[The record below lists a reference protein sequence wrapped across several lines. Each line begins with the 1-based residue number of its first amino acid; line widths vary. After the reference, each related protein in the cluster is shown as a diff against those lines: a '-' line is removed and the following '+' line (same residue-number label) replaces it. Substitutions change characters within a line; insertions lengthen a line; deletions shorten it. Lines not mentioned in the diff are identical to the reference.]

1 MYIRYMPL
9 KQLNYYEK
17 RDFAEELLRILKD
30 VPLYDLYEVS
40 EMSVRLRE
48 TEKNPETDIDDLD

>member
-1 MYIRYMPL
+1 MPL
-9 KQLNYYEK
+9 KHLSYYEK

-30 VPLYDLYEVS
+30 VPLHDLYEVS

-48 TEKNPETDIDDLD
+48 YERNPETDIEEY

>member
-1 MYIRYMPL
+1 MPIVTL
-9 KQLNYYEK
+9 SYYEK
-17 RDFAEELLRILKD
+17 RDYAEELLKILKD

-48 TEKNPETDIDDLD
+48 YYKNPETDIDECN

>member
-1 MYIRYMPL
+1 MPL

-48 TEKNPETDIDDLD
+48 YEKNPETDIDDTN